1 MADGG
6 PGTHIATCHNDT
18 SEGAVHCF
26 RDEHGN
32 WLTYTFSEKGTGTA
46 NTGVM
51 PIAAAAA
58 TANGKL
64 LSTLLRYDDLLH
76 IYMEFIILLSGCFFR
91 MHRIYLQNS
100 GLVNMLKGCSDGC
113 SACMLS
119 C

>member
-1 MADGG
+1 MADG

-32 WLTYTFSEKGTGTA
+32 WLSYTFSEKGTGTA

-58 TANGKL
+58 ATANGKL
-64 LSTLLRYDDLLH
+64 LSTLLRYGNL
-76 IYMEFIILLSGCFFR
+76 MLLSDCFFR
-91 MHRIYLQNS
+91 THRIYLS
-100 GLVNMLKGCSDGC
+100 EFLVSKFVEGQFTRKP
-113 SACMLS
+113 
-119 C
+119 